1 MAELLTKK
9 MSCLIGTLEWD
20 GWNQSFAKKGHQR
33 PFGSQENFM
42 ARKFTEKIRNIGAA
56 LPLESCIFISR
67 MMEDHSLEMPWQDD
81 LWSPF

>member
-1 MAELLTKK
+1 
-9 MSCLIGTLEWD
+9 
-20 GWNQSFAKKGHQR
+20 
-33 PFGSQENFM
+33 M

-81 LWSPF
+81 L